1 MNPSITLPDQARI
14 EDLLTSGDFD
24 PFWYDEAYPDV
35 RLSGLGPAEHYL
47 LIGRRLGRPPRDI
60 SQDDGQLPSHASNA
74 ALASLPLSEPAFDEP
89 LPPLLNAG

>member
-1 MNPSITLPDQARI
+1 MKPSITLPDQARI

-47 LIGRRLGRPPRDI
+47 LIGKRLGRPGRDN
-60 SQDDGQLPSHASNA
+60 SEEDEL
-74 ALASLPLSEPAFDEP
+74 LAGSSDVAGHEP
-89 LPPLLNAG
+89 LAG